1 MNIKILEL
9 IDGAKQ
15 AEGLTVVID
24 VLRAFSLEVCLF
36 AQGAEKIYPIGSYIF
51 VVKK

>member
-1 MNIKILEL
+1 MKGIFMDIKVLEL

-24 VLRAFSLEVCLF
+24 VFRAFSLEAYLIS
-36 AQGAEKIYPIGSYIF
+36 QGAERIYPIPDR
-51 VVKK
+51 